1 MRRMLLLGG
10 GHAHVHVLEALRQ
23 ERMPGAEVMLVS
35 PYPQQTYSGMVP
47 GFIAGHYTLDDCLI
61 ALEPL
66 AAAAGV
72 EFVEGT
78 AVGIDTAARRVHLAS
93 GHVAEY
99 DLLSIDTGPV
109 MSRDLIPGAREHGL
123 FLRPIEQFAALWP
136 RVNNVGNMSKFGE
149 LAGTSSAATAAEG
162 GPSGLLT
169 AVVVGG
175 GAAGVEVALAVRHAL
190 GPRGHVTLVSG
201 GPPVLE
207 SYPPSVQ
214 ARALRALKSR
224 GITVLLEACTGV
236 AADHVLVGTGTR
248 VACQVPVI
256 ATGAQAATWL
266 QGSGLSL
273 DDAGFIRT
281 GPTLQSLS
289 HPEVFAAG
297 DAATREDA
305 PHPRSG
311 VFAVR
316 AGAPLALN
324 LRRFVAGGELVPYMP
339 RPRSLNLLACGDRKA
354 IASWGSLS
362 FEGRLMWWW
371 KDRVDR
377 AFIARYRVATTP
389 THRLEPTP

>member
-1 MRRMLLLGG
+1 MRRVLLLGG

-47 GFIAGHYTLDDCLI
+47 GFIAGHYSLDDCLI

-78 AVGIDTAARRVHLAS
+78 AVGIDTAARRVQLAS

-109 MSRDLIPGAREHGL
+109 MHRDLIPGAREHGL

-136 RVNNVGNMSKFGE
+136 RVSHIGSV
-149 LAGTSSAATAAEG
+149 SSAPEL
-162 GPSGLLT
+162 GPNGLLT
-169 AVVVGG
+169 VVVVGG
-175 GAAGVEVALAVRHAL
+175 GAAGVEVALAVRYAL

-207 SYPPSVQ
+207 SYPPAIQ

-256 ATGAQAATWL
+256 ATGAQAAPWL

-324 LRRFVAGGELVPYMP
+324 LRRFVAGGELQPYMP

-377 AFIARYRVATTP
+377 AFIARYRVALP